1 MVFVGTED
9 DGLCHG
15 VGGFQVTADFMSYLA
30 NSVFHDDIVVVVL
43 IVVDTIFYHITENV
57 ALASCRAPLITN
69 ICGDVDDLERCQES
83 VVNAFLQAV
92 CVERLVEIADVRLV
106 AGLLGRRRH
115 TQLNGI
121 AEILQ
126 NFTPVAVVLGTASM
140 TLINDDHIEE
150 LGFEE
155 LLVLLFAILSYQLLI
170 E

>member
-1 MVFVGTED
+1 MGH
-9 DGLCHG
+9 L
-15 VGGFQVTADFMSYLA
+15 AD
-30 NSVFHDDIVVVVL
+30 SVFHDDIVVVVL
-43 IVVDTIFYHITENV
+43 IVVDTVFYHVAENV
-57 ALASCRAPLITN
+57 ALASRGTPLVTN

-92 CVERLVEIADVRLV
+92 CIERLVEIADVRLV

-115 TQLNGI
+115 TQLDGI

-126 NFTPVAVVLGTASM
+126 NFTPIAVVLSTASM
-140 TLINDDHIEE
+140 ALIDDDHIEE

-155 LLVLLFAILSYQLLI
+155 LLILLLAILSYQLLI